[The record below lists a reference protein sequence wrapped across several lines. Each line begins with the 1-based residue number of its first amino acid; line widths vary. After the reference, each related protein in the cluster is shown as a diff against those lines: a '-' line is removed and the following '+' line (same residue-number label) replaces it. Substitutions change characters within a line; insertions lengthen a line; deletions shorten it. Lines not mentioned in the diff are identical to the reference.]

1 MHDEFNEHNDD
12 DEERIEALSYF
23 IMRPL
28 PACDAVFLR

>member
-1 MHDEFNEHNDD
+1 MHDEFNEHND

-28 PACDAVFLR
+28 SACDASFLR